1 MTNKLTKTNTKSH
14 QTDKKNKTK
23 NIFFGVVISIIL
35 IATPF
40 LFYIYKF
47 APSDSKEWHT
57 IFGTLRSNGFR
68 TMQAYMH
75 ALFTKLTFLTL
86 TIIWFLTAKNWWK
99 FAILVPLTMFLFQL
113 SGVINYQ
120 LQYID
125 EYDFWYSLPFISPII
140 IFLIYLS
147 YRISKHS
154 NQYSDINQDAK
165 EEIKKMFSDR
175 L

>member
-1 MTNKLTKTNTKSH
+1 MINKSTKTNMKSRT
-14 QTDKKNKTK
+14 TDRTK
-23 NIFFGVVISIIL
+23 NIYSGVVISIIL

-47 APSDSKEWHT
+47 APSDSKEWNT
-57 IFGTLRSNGFR
+57 VFGTLKSNSFG

-75 ALFTKLTFLTL
+75 ALFTKITFVTL
-86 TIIWFLTAKNWWK
+86 TIIWFLTAQNWWK
-99 FAILVPLTMFLFQL
+99 WAILVPLTMFLFQL
-113 SGVINYQ
+113 SGIINWE
-120 LQYID
+120 LKYID
-125 EYDFWYSLPFISPII
+125 EYDFWYSLPFITPVVG
-140 IFLIYLS
+140 FLIYLS

-165 EEIKKMFSDR
+165 DEISKMFSDN

>member
-1 MTNKLTKTNTKSH
+1 MKFRKTDRN
-14 QTDKKNKTK
+14 K
-23 NIFFGVVISIIL
+23 NIYSGVVISIIL

-47 APSDSKEWHT
+47 APSDSKEWNT
-57 IFGTLRSNGFR
+57 VFGVLKSNSFG

-75 ALFTKLTFLTL
+75 ALFTKITFVTL

-99 FAILVPLTMFLFQL
+99 YAILVPLTMFLFQL
-113 SGVINYQ
+113 SGIINWE
-120 LQYID
+120 LKYID

-140 IFLIYLS
+140 VFLIYLS
-147 YRISKHS
+147 YRISK
-154 NQYSDINQDAK
+154 NTDQYSDINQDAK
-165 EEIKKMFSDR
+165 DEISKMFSDD

>member
-1 MTNKLTKTNTKSH
+1 MKSH
-14 QTDKKNKTK
+14 QTDRNK
-23 NIFFGVVISIIL
+23 NIFVGVVISIIL

-47 APSDSKEWHT
+47 APPDSQEWDT
-57 IFGTLRSNGFR
+57 FFGTFKSSGFNS
-68 TMQAYMH
+68 MQGYMH
-75 ALFTKLTFLTL
+75 ALFTKITFLTL
-86 TIIWFLTAKNWWK
+86 TVIWFLTARQWWK
-99 FAILVPLTMFLFQL
+99 YAILVPLTMFLFQL
-113 SGVINYQ
+113 SGVINFQ

-147 YRISKHS
+147 FRISKHS
-154 NQYSDINQDAK
+154 GQYTELDKDAK
-165 EEIKKMFSDR
+165 DEIHKMFSDD